1 MNHLEIS
8 HMLRILTSDF
18 FGDFWWTCSLVFHYF
33 CVHWW
38 HDCLTMIHSPAD
50 EETDL
55 VTLIFK
61 VSPLVKSMTLHST
74 SEMEQSSEDGY
85 GNHSLEPM
93 HLKLM
98 DVSSRL
104 LVIGGIGILTRV
116 SGLGWL
122 YTTQKIL
129 LVQDERHATL
139 PVHHRIYIYLFSRAS
154 LLLTAFCYVIHR
166 DFFLDKN
173 WFIER
178 KILAT
183 KHASSTGPN
192 NKVLLASWLVV
203 DVDLVWEKNSIG
215 R

>member
-1 MNHLEIS
+1 
-8 HMLRILTSDF
+8 
-18 FGDFWWTCSLVFHYF
+18 
-33 CVHWW
+33 
-38 HDCLTMIHSPAD
+38 
-50 EETDL
+50 

-61 VSPLVKSMTLHST
+61 ISPLVKSMTLHST

-98 DVSSRL
+98 EVSSRL

-116 SGLGWL
+116 SGLG

-139 PVHHRIYIYLFSRAS
+139 PVHRRIYIYLFSKAS
-154 LLLTAFCYVIHR
+154 LLLPTFCYVIHR

-173 WFIER
+173 
-178 KILAT
+178 
-183 KHASSTGPN
+183 
-192 NKVLLASWLVV
+192 
-203 DVDLVWEKNSIG
+203 
-215 R
+215 